1 VVDATVVIKTDTEE
15 RRVAVFKDNKLRL
28 LMTLVGFTRIGA
40 DNDSD
45 ASWLVPPSLTSA
57 DLQAAIGLI
66 RKYEFDP
73 LTYEDGKGPEDMLR
87 SKTAT
92 ERRAAPRVEFD
103 DDSDGIDGDKEDRGE
118 YAVDGPTARKPAGI
132 RKKLTRRRERTPVE
146 LNDEE
151 QDARAEARRTKEAEK
166 QRKIKSTMF
175 VHDSDD
181 DDWDVDKE
189 KEFYERENEIREFT
203 MAQFKK
209 SMGLTVDESISSKK
223 TKKRKADGEDKK
235 RKKRRKTP
243 PRKKDAFDD
252 NGDEEDGTS
261 GASGLDEQPKTDK
274 RKAPPKR
281 RAGPFDASD
290 SGDEDVHGEGSD
302 ADSEARKVV
311 NIDSEEEDEATDTR
325 LSSQHAAAT
334 RASDGESRLKTT
346 SETTAMKQDVVMMDD
361 EDEDEDGD
369 EDEAE
374 DDGPVTRRPAART
387 RAGFVIES
395 DSDE

>member
-1 VVDATVVIKTDTEE
+1 
-15 RRVAVFKDNKLRL
+15 
-28 LMTLVGFTRIGA
+28 MTLVGFTRLGA

-57 DLQAAIGLI
+57 DLQADIDLI

-118 YAVDGPTARKPAGI
+118 YAADGPTARKPAGI
-132 RKKLTRRRERTPVE
+132 RKKLTRRTRERTAVE
-146 LNDEE
+146 LDDEE

-209 SMGLTVDESISSKK
+209 SMGLTVDEPTSSKK
-223 TKKRKADGEDKK
+223 TKKRKADGEEKK
-235 RKKRRKTP
+235 EKKRRKT
-243 PRKKDAFDD
+243 
-252 NGDEEDGTS
+252 
-261 GASGLDEQPKTDK
+261 
-274 RKAPPKR
+274 PPKR

-290 SGDEDVHGEGSD
+290 SGDEDVHGEGSE
-302 ADSEARKVV
+302 ADSEARKDVD
-311 NIDSEEEDEATDTR
+311 IDSEEEDEATDTP

-346 SETTAMKQDVVMMDD
+346 SETTATKQDVVMVDDED

-369 EDEAE
+369 EDENEDEAE